1 MKIAIVGYG
10 IVGRATHRGLLNLT
24 PVTIRDLGI
33 TKFNNTVIEGHDLI
47 FVCLPTDSQEHIQL
61 LLDECKKLSFKNP
74 AAEIVVRST
83 ITIDTVSK
91 LDAMRINWV
100 YCPEFLRERYWE
112 SDCLQRPVLIGANL
126 KHSLLENTIGPSY
139 CSVVTIKEA
148 VITKLSVN
156 SFNSLRV
163 VFANHIYNLCQSVGA
178 DFEST
183 IKQTKEHIESNPQ
196 KYFDVNEQLRGFG
209 GKCLPKDLDL
219 LISDF
224 TKHHLTQTLFTAIQ
238 QDNLLWPTY
247 IRKD

>member
-10 IVGRATHRGLLNLT
+10 IVGQATHCGLLNLM
-24 PVTIRDLGI
+24 PVTIRDI
-33 TKFNNTVIEGHDLI
+33 NIDKFDSTDIEDHNLI
-47 FVCLPTDSQEHIQL
+47 FVCLPTNGQDHIQL
-61 LLDECKKLSFKNP
+61 LLDECKKLSAKNLS
-74 AAEIVVRST
+74 AEIVVRST
-83 ITIDTVSK
+83 ITVDTATK
-91 LDAMRINWV
+91 LDSMHLNWT
-100 YCPEFLRERYWE
+100 YCPEFLRERYWK
-112 SDCLQRPVLIGANL
+112 SDCLQRPVLIGSNQ
-126 KHSLLENTIGPSY
+126 KTSLLENILGSSC
-139 CSVVTIKEA
+139 CSIVSIKEA

-183 IKQTKEHIESNPQ
+183 IKHTKEHIESNPQ